1 MKRDSRLDLLERNL
15 FVTPR
20 FTSRHLTRHVKGEC
34 IGSGSASGRG
44 RCRGRWMQSDSWRA
58 YNDH

>member
-20 FTSRHLTRHVKGEC
+20 FTSRHLTRHENGE
-34 IGSGSASGRG
+34 R
-44 RCRGRWMQSDSWRA
+44 
-58 YNDH
+58 